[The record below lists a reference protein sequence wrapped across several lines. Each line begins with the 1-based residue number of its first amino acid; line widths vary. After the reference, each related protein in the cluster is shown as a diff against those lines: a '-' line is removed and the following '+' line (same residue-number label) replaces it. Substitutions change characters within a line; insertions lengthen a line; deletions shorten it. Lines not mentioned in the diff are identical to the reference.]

1 MELLSGFD
9 DVTSQRQYVIIG
21 KEFLLTSIHR
31 KMGNAYGYC
40 GRMPFTETHDTLA
53 YKDYLE
59 STLIGIKTKQSV
71 QVVFVTHRLS
81 S

>member
-1 MELLSGFD
+1 
-9 DVTSQRQYVIIG
+9 
-21 KEFLLTSIHR
+21 
-31 KMGNAYGYC
+31 MGNAYGYC
-40 GRMPFTETHDTLA
+40 GRMPFTETHDTSV